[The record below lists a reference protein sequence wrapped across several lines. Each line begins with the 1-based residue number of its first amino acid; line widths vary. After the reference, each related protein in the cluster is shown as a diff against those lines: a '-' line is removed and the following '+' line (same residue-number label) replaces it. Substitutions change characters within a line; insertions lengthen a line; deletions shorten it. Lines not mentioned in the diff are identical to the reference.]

1 MPHLKQPG
9 LKPPAPQPAKA
20 AAAKKPSSGYTIQI
34 LASTK
39 RLKSNDWQFKS
50 YKNKVIELRS
60 AGRYRY
66 KYCVGRYATQAEA
79 KRALSQVKKS
89 FGDAYIV
96 RYEGD
101 AIAR

>member
-1 MPHLKQPG
+1 M
-9 LKPPAPQPAKA
+9 
-20 AAAKKPSSGYTIQI
+20 
-34 LASTK
+34 
-39 RLKSNDWQFKS
+39 
-50 YKNKVIELRS
+50 IELRS

-89 FGDAYIV
+89 FGDAYICV